1 MPICGMSMLLNAMA
15 KIAWDD
21 LTFPKYER
29 GLGLIKIHDQNKTDI
44 MRLIWNPSVNAE
56 SI

>member
-1 MPICGMSMLLNAMA
+1 MPLYEMLMLLNAMA

-29 GLGLIKIHDQNKTDI
+29 GLGLIKIHDRNKTDI
-44 MRLIWNPSVNAE
+44 MRLIWNPLVNAE

>member
-44 MRLIWNPSVNAE
+44 MRLIWNPSVNAD